1 LLWSDIEDNDDLD
14 SCDASTSDTRNDG
27 VRIALFPSLRFG
39 SLQYDE
45 APAIA
50 VGLHIGFGYVD
61 NAEPAEQG

>member
-1 LLWSDIEDNDDLD
+1 VDNDDLD

-27 VRIALFPSLRFG
+27 IRIAPFPSFQFG
-39 SLQYDE
+39 SLQCDE

-50 VGLHIGFGYVD
+50 VGLHIKFGSVD